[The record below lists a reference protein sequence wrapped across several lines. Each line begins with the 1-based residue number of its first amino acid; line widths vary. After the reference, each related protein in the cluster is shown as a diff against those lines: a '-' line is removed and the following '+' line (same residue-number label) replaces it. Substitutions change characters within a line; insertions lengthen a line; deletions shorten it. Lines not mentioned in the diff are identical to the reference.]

1 MGSLEKRSEYDL
13 ERWLVE
19 YARRRD
25 RGDAGRAGA
34 DLPLRDLRE
43 RIASAMAPLVES
55 NARRYRR
62 VSGDLSEDLVQEGY
76 LGLLAALEH
85 WDPARGVKFSTYA
98 THFIV
103 GSIRHFLRD
112 RSRPIREPLR
122 LTALARRIDAAVSA
136 LSQQLGRAPRPDEIA
151 AALEVSEESVGEALA
166 VRDLSAPVS
175 TNSLEG
181 EWETADDTV
190 PLAQLV
196 EDRTVLGQALSVL
209 RPREQEV
216 VYEHFFRDLSQSEIA
231 RKLGISANYVSVTLR
246 RSTERLRRVLC
257 ESEVLDSGGIREAR
271 LVDPE
276 TGLYTRLQTNARL
289 LEGVSRAAREN
300 GLFGVVSVRLSGL
313 PVAGRSRGAILGE
326 YGSVLRRSIRR
337 SDIGGRWSDDVL
349 LALLPGTGE
358 TSSVVA
364 DRLSQRFDE
373 IAGVG
378 VGYATATFWYPEHG
392 ARASEVVAEL
402 DRWAESAVTSERKMA
417 A

>member
-1 MGSLEKRSEYDL
+1 
-13 ERWLVE
+13 
-19 YARRRD
+19 
-25 RGDAGRAGA
+25 
-34 DLPLRDLRE
+34 
-43 RIASAMAPLVES
+43 MAPLVES

-122 LTALARRIDAAVSA
+122 LTALARRIDTAVSA

-175 TNSLEG
+175 TNSLDG

-326 YGSVLRRSIRR
+326 
-337 SDIGGRWSDDVL
+337 
-349 LALLPGTGE
+349 
-358 TSSVVA
+358 
-364 DRLSQRFDE
+364 
-373 IAGVG
+373 
-378 VGYATATFWYPEHG
+378 
-392 ARASEVVAEL
+392 
-402 DRWAESAVTSERKMA
+402 
-417 A
+417 

>member
-1 MGSLEKRSEYDL
+1 MGSLDKRSDYELD
-13 ERWLVE
+13 RWLVE

-34 DLPLRDLRE
+34 DLPLRELRE
-43 RIASAMAPLVES
+43 RIATAMAPLVES

-122 LTALARRIDAAVSA
+122 LTALARRIDSAVSA

-151 AALEVSEESVGEALA
+151 SMLEVTEESVGEALA

-175 TNSLEG
+175 TSALEG
-181 EWETADDTV
+181 DWETADDAV

-196 EDRTVLGQALSVL
+196 EDRTVLGQALALL

-246 RSTERLRRVLC
+246 RGTERLRRVLS
-257 ESEVLDSGGIREAR
+257 ESDVLESGAFRDVR

-276 TGLYTRLQTNARL
+276 TGLYSRAQTHARL
-289 LEGVSRAAREN
+289 LEGVSRAARES
-300 GLFGVVSVRLSGL
+300 GLFGVVAVRLTGTGL
-313 PVAGRSRGAILGE
+313 AGRSRGPVLGE
-326 YGSVLRRSIRR
+326 YGTVLRRSIRR
-337 SDIGGRWSDDVL
+337 SDIGGRWSGNVL

-364 DRLSQRFDE
+364 ERLAQRFGG
-373 IAGVG
+373 ILGSGVEFAMG
-378 VGYATATFWYPEHG
+378 TFWYPEHG
-392 ARASEVVAEL
+392 TRASEVVAEL
-402 DRWAESAVTSERKMA
+402 DRWAEFSESAERKLVA
-417 A
+417 